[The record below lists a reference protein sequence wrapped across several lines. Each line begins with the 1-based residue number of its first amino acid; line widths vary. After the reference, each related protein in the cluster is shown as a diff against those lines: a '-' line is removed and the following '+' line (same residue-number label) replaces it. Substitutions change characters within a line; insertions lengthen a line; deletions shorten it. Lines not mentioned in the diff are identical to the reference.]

1 MALHEHEPDAM
12 SLSNAQRRYLRG
24 LTHGISPVVMV
35 GDKGLTDTVLEA
47 IDEALDRHELVKIRL
62 RTDRETRKAWSKE
75 IESRFG
81 AEPVHAIGQVACY
94 YRRNPQR
101 TVVEL
106 PKR

>member
-1 MALHEHEPDAM
+1 MTLYDPESTAM

-47 IDEALDRHELVKIRL
+47 IDEALDRHELIKIRL
-62 RTDRETRKAWSKE
+62 RTDRETRKAWSQQ
-75 IESRFG
+75 IETRFS
-81 AEPVHAIGQVACY
+81 AEPVHAIGQVVCY
-94 YRRNPQR
+94 YRRNPKR
-101 TVVEL
+101 TVVDL

>member
-1 MALHEHEPDAM
+1 MALYDEESDAM

-62 RTDRETRKAWSKE
+62 RTDRETRKAWSQE
-75 IESRFG
+75 IQTRFG
-81 AEPVHAIGQVACY
+81 AEPVHAIGQVACFF
-94 YRRNPQR
+94 RRNPERQ
-101 TVVEL
+101 VIEL
-106 PKR
+106 PPR